1 MTKNKNSRIDEQFED
16 LLDATDF
23 GVVLNENG
31 ELKGM
36 YIPSED
42 NFDNDRE
49 IPENFLKILQ
59 MLGVNLSDEEQEE
72 LFSTFDNDSEDELI
86 TNTVE
91 ISRTLH

>member
-59 MLGVNLSDEEQEE
+59 MLGLHLSDEEQEE

>member
-1 MTKNKNSRIDEQFED
+1 MTKNKNSRIDEKFED

>member
-42 NFDNDRE
+42 SFDNDRE